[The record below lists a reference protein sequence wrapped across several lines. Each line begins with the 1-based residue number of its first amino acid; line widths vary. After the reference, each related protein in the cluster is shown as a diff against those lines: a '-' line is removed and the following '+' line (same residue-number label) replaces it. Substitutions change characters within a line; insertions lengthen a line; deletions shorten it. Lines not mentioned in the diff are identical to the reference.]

1 MGEDNNSG
9 IMASGLDFKFP
20 GVKEK
25 DRQDTIIKVVG
36 VGGGGCNAVGYM
48 YRQGIHDVSYL
59 VCNTDLKQLDVS
71 PVPNKLL
78 LGDTG
83 LGAGNNPE
91 SGREQAES
99 SVEDIRAAL
108 SDGTKMV
115 FITAGMGG
123 GTGTGAGP
131 VVARCAKEAGILTV
145 GIVTIPFVFEGE
157 AKIDQAL
164 DGVEEMSKQVD
175 ALLVINNE
183 RLREI
188 YPDLSFTN
196 GFAKADDTLCVA
208 ARSIAGIIS
217 MQGIMNLDF
226 NDVQMVL
233 RKGGVAVMST
243 AEAEGE
249 NRVTHAIE
257 AALNS
262 PLLNNNDIFN
272 SKKVLLNICFNDS
285 AGAGEPGD
293 TGTARKSGESGTL
306 KMEEMNEVT
315 DFMGRFGKKVEAKF
329 GFETDPTLG
338 NKVRITLL
346 ASGFRL
352 KRPDDGMDMRDES
365 VQGQDEYDEQRK
377 ARRAMYYPGNDS
389 KPKRRHRFHCHI
401 FTASELDNDTVI
413 DMVADLPTHSRTSE
427 ELKRI
432 AACGAAGVQDCPAG

>member
-1 MGEDNNSG
+1 MGDNDNSG

-91 SGREQAES
+91 SGRAQAES
-99 SVEDIRAAL
+99 SLEDIRAAL
-108 SDGTKMV
+108 ADGTKMV

-164 DGVEEMSKQVD
+164 DGVEEMAKQVD

-188 YPDLSFTN
+188 YPDLSFIN

-249 NRVTHAIE
+249 NRVTRAIE

-272 SKKVLLNICFNDS
+272 SKKVLLNICFSNSQPAADQPGA
-285 AGAGEPGD
+285 AGSQKPAEG
-293 TGTARKSGESGTL
+293 GTL

-329 GFETDPTLG
+329 GFETDASLG

-346 ASGFRL
+346 ASGFKL
-352 KRPDDGMDMRDES
+352 KRPDDNVDVRDEAG
-365 VQGQDEYDEQRK
+365 QGQEECDEQRK
-377 ARRAMYYPGNDS
+377 SRREMYYPPSGS
-389 KPKRRHRFHCHI
+389 SPRRRHRFHCHI
-401 FTASELDNDTVI
+401 FTDDELNSDAVI
-413 DMVADLPTHSRTSE
+413 DLVADLPTHSRTSE
-427 ELKRI
+427 DLKRI
-432 AACGAAGVQDCPAG
+432 SAVGNPGAQG

>member
-1 MGEDNNSG
+1 MGDNDNKE
-9 IMASGLDFKFP
+9 IMESGLDFGFP
-20 GVKEK
+20 GLRK
-25 DRQDTIIKVVG
+25 QDAGNTIIKVIG

-59 VCNTDLKQLDVS
+59 VCNTDLKQLNVS

-78 LGDTG
+78 LGTTG

-91 SGREQAES
+91 SGRDQAES
-99 SVEDIRAAL
+99 SLEEVRGAL
-108 SDGTKMV
+108 ADGTRMV

-131 VVARCAKEAGILTV
+131 VVARCAKEAGLLTV
-145 GIVTIPFVFEGE
+145 GIVTIPFLFEGD

-196 GFAKADDTLCVA
+196 AFAKADDTLCVA
-208 ARSIAGIIS
+208 AKSIAGIIS

-249 NRVTHAIE
+249 HRVTHAIE

-272 SKKVLLNICFNDS
+272 SKKVLLNICFN
-285 AGAGEPGD
+285 GEEGD
-293 TGTARKSGESGTL
+293 GTL
-306 KMEEMNEVT
+306 KMEEMNEVN
-315 DFMGRFGKKVEAKF
+315 DFMRRFGRKVEAKF
-329 GFETDPTLG
+329 GFETDSTLG
-338 NKVRITLL
+338 GKVRVTLL

-352 KRPDDGMDMRDES
+352 KSPEDCTDLPSDTMQSPDDDDMT
-365 VQGQDEYDEQRK
+365 K
-377 ARRAMYYPGNDS
+377 AVRRGLYYADGNG
-389 KPKRRHRFHCHI
+389 KPKRRHRFHCHVL
-401 FTASELDNDTVI
+401 TDSQLCDDTFI
-413 DMVADLPTHSRTSE
+413 DMLADSPTHSRSAE
-427 ELKRI
+427 ENRRL
-432 AACGAAGVQDCPAG
+432 AAYGAGAQGE

>member
-1 MGEDNNSG
+1 MNDNNSAG
-9 IMASGLDFKFP
+9 IKNSGLDFRFP
-20 GVKEK
+20 GVKAS
-25 DRQDTIIKVVG
+25 DSTNPIIKVVG

-59 VCNTDLKQLDVS
+59 VCNTDAKSLNAS
-71 PVPNKLL
+71 PVPNRLQF
-78 LGDTG
+78 GDG
-83 LGAGNNPE
+83 LGAGNNPQV
-91 SGREQAES
+91 GREKAEAS
-99 SVEDIRAAL
+99 IDEIRAML
-108 SDGTKMV
+108 NDGTKMV

-145 GIVTIPFVFEGE
+145 GIVTVPFKFEGE

-164 DGVEEMSKQVD
+164 DGVEEIAKQVD

-188 YPDLSFTN
+188 YPELSFIS
-196 GFAKADDTLCVA
+196 GFAKADDTLCIA

-226 NDVQMVL
+226 EDVKMVL
-233 RKGGVAVMST
+233 CKGGVAVMST

-249 NRVTHAIE
+249 RRVTNAIE
-257 AALNS
+257 AALSS

-272 SKKVLLNICFNDS
+272 SKKVILRICFPEGLGGGRTKD
-285 AGAGEPGD
+285 ATGEQKDD
-293 TGTARKSGESGTL
+293 TSGTL

-315 DFMGRFGKKVEAKF
+315 DFMKRFGKNVQAKF
-329 GFETDPTLG
+329 GIDTDPTLG

-346 ASGFRL
+346 ASGFKL
-352 KRPDDGMDMRDES
+352 KRPDESVDVRDEAS
-365 VQGQDEYDEQRK
+365 QGQDEYEEQRK
-377 ARRAMYYPGNDS
+377 LRRQMYYPDKDS
-389 KPKRRHRFHCHI
+389 EPQMRHSFRCHI
-401 FTASELDNDTVI
+401 FTDSELDNDAVI

-427 ELKRI
+427 EMKRI
-432 AACGAAGVQDCPAG
+432 AACAASAVQD

>member
-1 MGEDNNSG
+1 MD
-9 IMASGLDFKFP
+9 SGLEFQFP
-20 GVKEK
+20 GVKKQEAGK
-25 DRQDTIIKVVG
+25 TIIKVIG

-78 LGDTG
+78 LGTTG
-83 LGAGNNPE
+83 LGAGNDPE
-91 SGREQAES
+91 SGREQAET
-99 SVEDIRAAL
+99 SVEEIRAAL
-108 SDGTKMV
+108 SDGTRMV

-164 DGVEEMSKQVD
+164 DGVEEMAKQVD

-196 GFAKADDTLCVA
+196 AFAKADDTLCVA
-208 ARSIAGIIS
+208 AKSIAGIIS

-249 NRVTHAIE
+249 RRVTHAIE

-272 SKKVLLNICFNDS
+272 SKKVLLNICFN
-285 AGAGEPGD
+285 GEDGGD
-293 TGTARKSGESGTL
+293 TL
-306 KMEEMNEVT
+306 KMEEMNEVN
-315 DFMGRFGKKVEAKF
+315 DFMGRFSKKVEAKF
-329 GFETDPTLG
+329 GFETDATLG
-338 NKVRITLL
+338 SKVRITLL
-346 ASGFRL
+346 ASGFKLRRL
-352 KRPDDGMDMRDES
+352 EECGEMRDDI
-365 VQGQDEYDEQRK
+365 VQTQDEYDEQRK
-377 ARRAMYYPGNDS
+377 SRREMYYPDGDS
-389 KPKRRHRFHCHI
+389 KPKRRHRFHCHV
-401 FTASELDNDTVI
+401 FTDAELCNDTLI
-413 DMVADLPTHSRTSE
+413 DMVADSPTHSRTSE

-432 AACGAAGVQDCPAG
+432 AACGNAALQEA

>member
-1 MGEDNNSG
+1 MDGNNNSG
-9 IMASGLDFKFP
+9 IADSGLDFKFP

-25 DRQDTIIKVVG
+25 DSQNTIIKVVG

-99 SVEDIRAAL
+99 SVEDIRDAL
-108 SDGTKMV
+108 ADGTKMV

-164 DGVEEMSKQVD
+164 DGVEEMAKQVD

-249 NRVTHAIE
+249 HRVTRAIE

-272 SKKVLLNICFNDS
+272 SKKVLLNICFNDAAS
-285 AGAGEPGD
+285 TPDRAGADGAPKEND
-293 TGTARKSGESGTL
+293 SGTL

-315 DFMGRFGKKVEAKF
+315 DFMSRFGKKVEAKF
-329 GFETDPTLG
+329 GFETDATLG

-346 ASGFRL
+346 ASGFKL
-352 KRPDDGMDMRDES
+352 KRPDDTLDMRDDAS
-365 VQGQDEYDEQRK
+365 QSQDEYDEQRK
-377 ARRAMYYPGNDS
+377 SRREMYYPGNNS
-389 KPKRRHRFHCHI
+389 RPKRRHRFHCHV
-401 FTASELDNDTVI
+401 FTDSELNNDTVI

-432 AACGAAGVQDCPAG
+432 ASCADSAVQE